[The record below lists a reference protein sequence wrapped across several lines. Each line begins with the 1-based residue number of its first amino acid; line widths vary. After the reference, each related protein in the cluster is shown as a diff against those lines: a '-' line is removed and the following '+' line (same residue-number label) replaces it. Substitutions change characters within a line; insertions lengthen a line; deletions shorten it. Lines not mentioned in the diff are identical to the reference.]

1 MQLSLHTDQAVKF
14 LICMT
19 QHSSGCASARDI
31 SDMCGL
37 TADEVAG
44 IVHDLDRCGLIERS
58 SDGSDGLRLRHD
70 PAWVRVGDVI
80 RSIEAVRVHPA
91 PAHQPAFTEMFDL
104 AHAAFMAALND
115 YSLSDIAG
123 TAARNVSGGA
133 ASYGASGVAVM
144 VPS

>member
-37 TADEVAG
+37 NADQVAD

-58 SDGSDGLRLRHD
+58 PDGSDGLRLRHD

-80 RSIEAVRVHPA
+80 RSIEAVRMRPTPA
-91 PAHQPAFTEMFDL
+91 QQPAFTEMFDL

-123 TAARNVSGGA
+123 GAAGTANGGA
-133 ASYGASGVAVM
+133 VSYGTPGIGAM
-144 VPS
+144 MPT